1 MNNDFLCVYSGG
13 HIFLH
18 PQSGHM
24 PAYFSAFNCIFFLR
38 LVMPNAKKVGI
49 IIMAGR
55 LPKKV
60 YFRKWAKKYGRK
72 CIRILNFLLWCGKI
86 HDFCFAHGKSH
97 DFFPKFFTFPEILR
111 PVESK
116 GFRVFRFLYANLS
129 KF

>member
-1 MNNDFLCVYSGG
+1 MTFCAYIQVDIFFCTRKAVTCL
-13 HIFLH
+13 HILVH
-18 PQSGHM
+18 LI
-24 PAYFSAFNCIFFLR
+24 AYFLL